1 MSEHFDE
8 QISQFIDDEMS
19 AEECEFFVRRL
30 QRDGE
35 SRSRYLRYQLIGAA
49 VRGEHIHRNAA
60 ELRQRL
66 GAAISSDAP
75 TVAEPQSGRSRRVAI
90 SAGIAAVVALVV
102 VAVLVET
109 RTLGTQAPGNTSSL
123 ATFVDAN
130 VAGRPANDPAE
141 LTGIQYLIHHT
152 GYSSG
157 LNRTLV
163 HSSVVAARADVAD
176 PAVDPIE

>member
-1 MSEHFDE
+1 MSEHLDE

-35 SRSRYLRYQLIGAA
+35 SRARYLRYQLIGAA

-60 ELRQRL
+60 ELRRRL
-66 GAAISSDAP
+66 DAAICTDSHG
-75 TVAEPQSGRSRRVAI
+75 VAEPQSFRSRRFVVG
-90 SAGIAAVVALVV
+90 AGIAAVVALVAA
-102 VAVLVET
+102 AVLVEI
-109 RTLGTQAPGNTSSL
+109 RTLGTRAPGNTTSL
-123 ATFVDAN
+123 ATLVDSS
-130 VAGRPANDPAE
+130 VAGRPADDPAE

-163 HSSVVAARADVAD
+163 HSSVVAARGDIADS
-176 PAVDPIE
+176 AVDPIE